1 MAVRLEKRRN
11 EELVSGNHIVLHKFM
26 NFQGRAMKIVELVE
40 RYDITGFANPGT
52 ECWVCLL
59 PDAMKELFVFGKIDN
74 FTIRDYERFKSE

>member
-26 NFQGRAMKIVELVE
+26 NFQGRAMKLVELVE
-40 RYDITGFANPGT
+40 RYDISGFANPGT

-59 PDAMKELFVFGKIDN
+59 PDNTKELFVFGKINN
-74 FTIRDYERFKSE
+74 FTVRDYKRFKSE

>member
-1 MAVRLEKRRN
+1 MAVKLAKRRN

-59 PDAMKELFVFGKIDN
+59 PDAMKELFVFGEINN
-74 FTIRDYERFKSE
+74 FTINDYKRFKSE